1 MLVAACGLPT
11 PHPFISFWFLSL
23 IEKSWLV
30 KLTKRLFFKI
40 NNAKNGGQ
48 H

>member
-11 PHPFISFWFLSL
+11 PHLFISFWFLSL